1 MPERNKAMMM
11 PEELEEEEEEGG
23 HQNRLFVIL
32 AVALI
37 GLLVLGLVG
46 IGGVFIVR
54 QNMREQAAAAR
65 PTPTLLVRLPNPSA
79 TFTPTSLPTN
89 TPAPTPTNTPVLAQG
104 SSRGQEAAS
113 KQEGDSNQAP
123 PTEPTE
129 APTPTR
135 TPVAGAA
142 PVGSTMVPETGIGG
156 MGAALIGIGLAG
168 VFFIARRLRAAL

>member
-1 MPERNKAMMM
+1 MMM

-54 QNMREQAAAAR
+54 QNMREQAAAAW

-89 TPAPTPTNTPVLAQG
+89 TPAPTPTNTPVVAQG
-104 SSRGQEAAS
+104 SGMGQEAAS
-113 KQEGDSNQAP
+113 RKEGDSQAA
-123 PTEPTE
+123 TAEPTE
-129 APTPTR
+129 ARPTPTR

-142 PVGSTMVPETGIGG
+142 PTGATMVPETGIGG
-156 MGAALIGIGLAG
+156 MAAALIGVGLAG
-168 VFFIARRLRAAL
+168 VFFVARRLRATL

>member
-1 MPERNKAMMM
+1 MMM

-89 TPAPTPTNTPVLAQG
+89 TPAPTPTNTPVVAQG
-104 SSRGQEAAS
+104 SGMGQEAAS
-113 KQEGDSNQAP
+113 RNEGDNNQAP
-123 PTEPTE
+123 TSEATE
-129 APTPTR
+129 APPTPTR

-142 PVGSTMVPETGIGG
+142 PTGNTMVPETGIGG
-156 MGAALIGIGLAG
+156 MGAALIGVGLAG
-168 VFFIARRLRAAL
+168 VFFVARRLRAAL

>member
-1 MPERNKAMMM
+1 MMM

-54 QNMREQAAAAR
+54 QNMREQAAAW

-79 TFTPTSLPTN
+79 TFTPTLLPTN

-104 SSRGQEAAS
+104 SGRGQEAAS
-113 KQEGDSNQAP
+113 KQEGDSNQTP

-129 APTPTR
+129 APPTPTR

-168 VFFIARRLRAAL
+168 VFFIARRLRAVL